1 MTRENIKNILTS
13 NERRNTRF
21 EQFRTMNCYTS
32 QTMFVD
38 GCYVWLVKS
47 YSTIVG
53 IYDIDTD
60 TMYEINK
67 WSVTTSKQVTTVCRD
82 YRIKNRVLIKDNTLT
97 RYQ

>member
-1 MTRENIKNILTS
+1 MTHEDIKNILTS
-13 NERRNTRF
+13 YQQKNTYF

-32 QTMFVD
+32 NTFFVD
-38 GCYVWLVKS
+38 GWYVWLVKS
-47 YSTIVG
+47 YNTIVA

-67 WSVTTSKQVTTVCRD
+67 WSVTTSRQVTTICRD
-82 YRIKNRVLIKDNTLT
+82 YAIKNRELIIDNTLK

>member
-1 MTRENIKNILTS
+1 MTNENIKNILTS

-32 QTMFVD
+32 QAMFVD

-67 WSVTTSKQVTTVCRD
+67 WSVTTSKQVTIVCRD
-82 YRIKNRVLIKDNTLT
+82 YAIKNRVLIKDNTLT